1 MAADTPLPPL
11 SPEALKQAIAQTLST
26 SVDVPAGHRAA
37 LVTYVDTDRARIALA
52 TRIND
57 TWSVELLA
65 DHEWT
70 GDNTAGAIIKAT
82 W

>member
-1 MAADTPLPPL
+1 LTDL
-11 SPEALKQAIAQTLST
+11 STDALKKAIAETLATST
-26 SVDVPAGHRAA
+26 DVPAGHRAA
-37 LVTYVDTDRARIALA
+37 LVTYVDTTKARIALA

-65 DHEWT
+65 DHAWT
-70 GDNTAGAIIKAT
+70 GANTAGVVVKAT